1 MRRSVA
7 AEHANDA
14 SPELMIKNVQQL
26 TPESEE
32 ARTQR
37 VSAIPTSA
45 WYGRYERLQ
54 VALVHDYLSG
64 MRGGEKVLESLCR
77 LFPDAPLY
85 TLLHNRGSVSPLIEY
100 RAITTSPLQYLPFVA
115 TKYRHYLP
123 LFPVCAEL
131 TKVGD
136 CDLVISTSHAVAKAM
151 VRRRR
156 GKPKHICYI
165 HTPMRYV
172 WDRFDDYF
180 GSAKV
185 GRLPSRYFYRPI
197 ARALQSYDR
206 ATNDRVDVFVA
217 NSRFV
222 AERVRRIYQRPAE
235 VVFPPVDVERFAALE
250 RAPEDWYVVVS
261 ALAPYKRVDLAI
273 AACAALGRPLKIV
286 GSGPEL
292 AGLRDLAR
300 QLGAQVEFLGFIPD
314 AEVGNYY
321 RRARALLFPGVEDFG
336 IVPLEAIASGCP
348 VVALGEGGILDSMT
362 TDTAVLY
369 SDPSVEGLRA
379 AILEFE
385 ARTFDELA
393 LRRRARAFS
402 EDAFLSGFTA
412 VLDETLRSQ

>member
-1 MRRSVA
+1 
-7 AEHANDA
+7 
-14 SPELMIKNVQQL
+14 MIKSVQQL
-26 TPESEE
+26 TPQSEE
-32 ARTQR
+32 ARTTQC
-37 VSAIPTSA
+37 VSAISRSA
-45 WYGRYERLQ
+45 RCRRYERLQ
-54 VALVHDYLSG
+54 VALVHDYLNG

-77 LFPDAPLY
+77 LFPHAPLY
-85 TLLHNRGSVSPLIEY
+85 TLLHNRGSVSPLIED
-100 RAITTSPLQYLPFVA
+100 RAITTSPLQYMPFAA

-131 TKVGD
+131 AKVGD

-180 GSAKV
+180 GPAKV
-185 GRLPSRYFYRPI
+185 GRLPSRYIYRPI
-197 ARALQSYDR
+197 AGALQRYDR

-222 AERVRRIYQRPAE
+222 ADRVRRIYQRTAE
-235 VVFPPVDVERFAALE
+235 VVPPPVDVERFAALE

-292 AGLRDLAR
+292 PGLSNLAR
-300 QLGAQVEFLGFIPD
+300 QLNAQIEFLGFISD
-314 AEVGNYY
+314 AELGDCF

-336 IVPLEAIASGCP
+336 IVPVEAIASGCP
-348 VVALGEGGILDSMT
+348 VIALGKGGILDSMN

-369 SDPSVEGLRA
+369 SDTGVEGLKA

-385 ARTFDELA
+385 ARSFDELT

-402 EDAFLSGFTA
+402 EEAFLSGFTA
-412 VLDETLRSQ
+412 VLDEAMRSQ